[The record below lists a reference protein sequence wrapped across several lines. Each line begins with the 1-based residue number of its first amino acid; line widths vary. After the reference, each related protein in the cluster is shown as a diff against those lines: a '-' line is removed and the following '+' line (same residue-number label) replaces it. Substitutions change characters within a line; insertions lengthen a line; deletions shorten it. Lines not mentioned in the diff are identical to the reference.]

1 MVKIGYCPCC
11 GSELSEGSFVCPNCS
26 IDIEELFA
34 RGYLLMGDERQNLI
48 ELLDDIDDLESDIV
62 IEGDDTLQNRN
73 IDIKPGDE
81 IVIVV
86 PESDDDEIVIDLD
99 ELGIDLEALGDDVN
113 IVIQV
118 EGEDLDGDLMLD
130 DDDELM
136 EPNEWY
142 FDDDPY
148 EIVYYE
154 FPDFD

>member
-1 MVKIGYCPCC
+1 M
-11 GSELSEGSFVCPNCS
+11 
-26 IDIEELFA
+26 
-34 RGYLLMGDERQNLI
+34 QNQ
-48 ELLDDIDDLESDIV
+48 D
-62 IEGDDTLQNRN
+62 

-86 PESDDDEIVIDLD
+86 PESDDDEIVIDLE
-99 ELGIDLEALGDDVN
+99 ELGIDLESLGDDVN

-118 EGEDLDGDLMLD
+118 EGEESEDDFILDE
-130 DDDELM
+130 DDDEIV

>member
-1 MVKIGYCPCC
+1 MQ
-11 GSELSEGSFVCPNCS
+11 NQD
-26 IDIEELFA
+26 IDI
-34 RGYLLMGDERQNLI
+34 N
-48 ELLDDIDDLESDIV
+48 
-62 IEGDDTLQNRN
+62 
-73 IDIKPGDE
+73 PGDE

-86 PESDDDEIVIDLD
+86 PESDDDEIVIDLE

-118 EGEDLDGDLMLD
+118 EGEESDDDFILD
-130 DDDELM
+130 DDEDEIL

>member
-1 MVKIGYCPCC
+1 M
-11 GSELSEGSFVCPNCS
+11 
-26 IDIEELFA
+26 
-34 RGYLLMGDERQNLI
+34 QNQ
-48 ELLDDIDDLESDIV
+48 D
-62 IEGDDTLQNRN
+62 

-99 ELGIDLEALGDDVN
+99 ELGIDLEALGEDVN

-118 EGEDLDGDLMLD
+118 EGEDSEDEFILD
-130 DDDELM
+130 DDDEIV

>member
-1 MVKIGYCPCC
+1 MDNEKI
-11 GSELSEGSFVCPNCS
+11 
-26 IDIEELFA
+26 
-34 RGYLLMGDERQNLI
+34 
-48 ELLDDIDDLESDIV
+48 
-62 IEGDDTLQNRN
+62 N
-73 IDIKPGDE
+73 ITSPDE

-86 PESDDDEIVIDLD
+86 PEEAFKDGELEIDLD
-99 ELGIDLEALGDDVN
+99 ELGIDIESLGEDVN

-118 EGEDLDGDLMLD
+118 EGEDFEEFIQD
-130 DDDELM
+130 DDMDDEII

>member
-1 MVKIGYCPCC
+1 MDNEKI
-11 GSELSEGSFVCPNCS
+11 
-26 IDIEELFA
+26 
-34 RGYLLMGDERQNLI
+34 
-48 ELLDDIDDLESDIV
+48 
-62 IEGDDTLQNRN
+62 N
-73 IDIKPGDE
+73 IDSADE

-86 PESDDDEIVIDLD
+86 PEESIEDGEIEIDLD
-99 ELGIDLEALGDDVN
+99 ELGIDVESLGENVN

-118 EGEDLDGDLMLD
+118 EGEEDGDLVLDDGTEVVIFDDD
-130 DDDELM
+130 DDDEIT